1 MAANSSSPG
10 TSVNREVKTCHQCR
24 QHRSSATACKGQRK
38 RKPCTLLYCQKCL
51 LNRYGEKAEEAEASE
66 VWSCPKCRDICN
78 CSICRAKRGHLPTG
92 NLSHKAKAAG
102 YSSVSELLHAKGP
115 ENFGLVKNANETG
128 ASLKRRRASK
138 KLVKQ
143 PRMLMLKMVKFI
155 SLSSLI
161 GNLILKLHL
170 SADLSPVL
178 LCDVSFADIS
188 SKIAVPDRPK
198 NSDEN
203 GKEFVGVAE
212 NYAAGKKMFT
222 DQPFLDSPE
231 NGKAMEEETERA
243 NQQVDEEADKK
254 KPDNLVAL
262 GNKVDKLST
271 MITGIDKRIE
281 TSYHLL
287 CSSTRSYRE
296 SESPATIL
304 QFLHGNADS
313 HFEEKNVDQI
323 KCGKNSWLFALK
335 IYLSES
341 PNAKDLLPII
351 GLDSETGGYIN
362 TLYFSMKRIRDWINN
377 QESKFAQKAKQAKKK
392 VLAAKDKVKSLKQKL
407 ADELAK
413 AITAKDGS
421 SLSISEHDEIV
432 SQIKCEAAQA
442 HKEMLESMNMAP
454 KGWKIFYPGQ
464 LS

>member
-1 MAANSSSPG
+1 MTASSSSPRI
-10 TSVNREVKTCHQCR
+10 SVNREVKTCHQCR

-66 VWSCPKCRDICN
+66 VWSCPKCRGICN

-115 ENFGLVKNANETG
+115 ENFGLVKNANESG

-138 KLVKQ
+138 KQ

-161 GNLILKLHL
+161 GNLILKLHR

-231 NGKAMEEETERA
+231 NGNAMEEETERA

-271 MITGIDKRIE
+271 MITGIDKRIATMSDDFKNVSE
-281 TSYHLL
+281 NVRKQATTSYAAQQDLIERVNLL
-287 CSSTRSYRE
+287 QQSYDSCME
-296 SESPATIL
+296 TQTHIL
-304 QFLHGNADS
+304 
-313 HFEEKNVDQI
+313 
-323 KCGKNSWLFALK
+323 
-335 IYLSES
+335 
-341 PNAKDLLPII
+341 
-351 GLDSETGGYIN
+351 
-362 TLYFSMKRIRDWINN
+362 
-377 QESKFAQKAKQAKKK
+377 
-392 VLAAKDKVKSLKQKL
+392 SLKRR
-407 ADELAK
+407 
-413 AITAKDGS
+413 G
-421 SLSISEHDEIV
+421 
-432 SQIKCEAAQA
+432 
-442 HKEMLESMNMAP
+442 
-454 KGWKIFYPGQ
+454 KIGRSFMR
-464 LS
+464 S

>member
-1 MAANSSSPG
+1 MTASSSSPRI
-10 TSVNREVKTCHQCR
+10 SVNREVKTCHQCR

-115 ENFGLVKNANETG
+115 ENFGLVKNANESG

-138 KLVKQ
+138 KEIEAQGKKGKELVVFEGTVLDAQ
-143 PRMLMLKMVKFI
+143 PLTAIPLQQYTMEE
-155 SLSSLI
+155 LSYPSEDMMEEV
-161 GNLILKLHL
+161 GE
-170 SADLSPVL
+170 AAE
-178 LCDVSFADIS
+178 DVNAENDIS

-271 MITGIDKRIE
+271 MITGIDKRIATMSDDFKNVSE
-281 TSYHLL
+281 NVRKQATTSYAAQQDLIERVNLL
-287 CSSTRSYRE
+287 QQSYNSCME
-296 SESPATIL
+296 TQTHIL
-304 QFLHGNADS
+304 SLVMEISNRLGVSVDEVRKGEERLGEDS
-313 HFEEKNVDQI
+313 CGVEANQEKNDGDQ
-323 KCGKNSWLFALK
+323 
-335 IYLSES
+335 E
-341 PNAKDLLPII
+341 KD
-351 GLDSETGGYIN
+351 D
-362 TLYFSMKRIRDWINN
+362 
-377 QESKFAQKAKQAKKK
+377 
-392 VLAAKDKVKSLKQKL
+392 
-407 ADELAK
+407 
-413 AITAKDGS
+413 
-421 SLSISEHDEIV
+421 
-432 SQIKCEAAQA
+432 
-442 HKEMLESMNMAP
+442 
-454 KGWKIFYPGQ
+454 
-464 LS
+464 